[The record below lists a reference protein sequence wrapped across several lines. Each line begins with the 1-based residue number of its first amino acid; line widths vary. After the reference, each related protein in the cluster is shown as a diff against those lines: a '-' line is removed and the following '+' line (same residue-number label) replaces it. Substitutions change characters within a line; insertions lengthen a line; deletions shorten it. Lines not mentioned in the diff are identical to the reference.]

1 MRAHLS
7 LAGTFSVLAAAVAM
21 VAAATAAAA
30 SALGATGLGVGLAVL
45 AVAVPL
51 GFLGAARAARPIE
64 RAVGALRD
72 GVRSLR
78 DGDYSLRLAV
88 DRRDEVG
95 ELVVAYNA
103 VVEQLARE
111 RGELRQRELLLD
123 TMLDSSGVATVLVNA
138 AGRVIYASR
147 AARRLLADGR
157 PLAGA
162 MLTDIVAPLPEP
174 LRPAMLA
181 GGESLVTVAVGGA
194 DEVFHV
200 SRRSFELNAR
210 RHVLLMVQRLTP
222 ELRRQEVALWKK
234 VIRII
239 GHELSNS
246 LAPIRSLVHSARII
260 RSGGGDD
267 ARLDGILDTIDD
279 SAARVHRFVDGYA
292 RFARLPA
299 PRREPVDLGAFLEQ
313 LRRIEPFTLA
323 TPPPTRPASLDAAQ
337 MQQAL
342 LNLLRNAREA
352 GSAAVDISV
361 AVQELPGGELAVR
374 VADRGAGMDEATMA
388 KALLPFYSS
397 KKDGSGLGLALARE
411 IVEAHGGTLHLAAR
425 AGGGLEVTC
434 RIPPPSSEP

>member
-1 MRAHLS
+1 MRAQLS
-7 LAGTFSVLAAAVAM
+7 LAGTFAVLAAAVAV
-21 VAAATAAAA
+21 VAAATAAVAA
-30 SALGATGLGVGLAVL
+30 ALGAGGPGVGLAVL
-45 AVAVPL
+45 AVAVPIA
-51 GFLGAARAARPIE
+51 FLLAALAARPIE

-95 ELVVAYNA
+95 ELVEAYNA

-123 TMLDSSGVATVLVNA
+123 TMLDSSAVATVLANA
-138 AGRVIYASR
+138 AGRVVYASR
-147 AARRLLADGR
+147 AARRLLADGS

-162 MLTDIVAPLPEP
+162 ELAEVVAPLPEP
-174 LRPAMLA
+174 LRQALLA
-181 GGESLVTVAVGGA
+181 GGGSLVTVAVAGG
-194 DEVFHV
+194 DETFHV
-200 SRRSFELNAR
+200 SRRTFELNAR
-210 RHVLLMVQRLTP
+210 RHFLLTVQRMTP

-234 VIRII
+234 VIRVI

-260 RSGGGDD
+260 RSGGGDA

-279 SAARVHRFVDGYA
+279 SAARLHRFVDGYA

-299 PRREPVDLGAFLEQ
+299 PRREAVDLGALLEQ
-313 LRRIEPFTLA
+313 LRRIEPFTVA
-323 TPPPTRPASLDAAQ
+323 GAPPSGPASLDAAQ

-352 GSAAVDISV
+352 GSAPGDTTV
-361 AVQELPGGELAVR
+361 AAQELPGGELVIR
-374 VADRGAGMDEATMA
+374 VADRGAGMNEETMA

-434 RIPPPSSEP
+434 RIPPPLPES